1 MPASSAAIMSNTCN
15 IVWWLQDQY
24 TVPVKSEAEA
34 VERIKSVKT
43 ETTSRIKDNQ
53 QTHLVF
59 GYDHTLPLSEKV
71 SLKHI
76 AFHIKVHLCSLL

>member
-1 MPASSAAIMSNTCN
+1 M
-15 IVWWLQDQY
+15 WWLQDQY

-53 QTHLVF
+53 QTHLVL

-71 SLKHI
+71 SLNTLRSVLNSICVHF
-76 AFHIKVHLCSLL
+76 ASRIKT